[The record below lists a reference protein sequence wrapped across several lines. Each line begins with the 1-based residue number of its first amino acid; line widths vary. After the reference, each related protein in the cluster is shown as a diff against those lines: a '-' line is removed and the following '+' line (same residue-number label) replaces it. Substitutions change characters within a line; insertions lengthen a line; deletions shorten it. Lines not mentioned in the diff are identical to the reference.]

1 MFSYLRP
8 RSRHGATNSSETPVI
23 SKGSQPV
30 PDVHSRTPPLL
41 RPQVLEPSPQI
52 VRAEESYIPPV
63 SSRAPT
69 LPPIPRVAS
78 IYGAPAQAFS
88 PEQPQNGAFHSRVQS
103 IDEAT
108 SPQQFESSPKSATS
122 TGGGIRLRGNFSRPF
137 HIRDGSITS
146 PEEHRNLQDIWRTA
160 AQTAQHSGLDG
171 QTRVQ
176 TFNSSR
182 TSPSAPQTIVTDTK
196 RVNAIRPL
204 RMPFQDD
211 EPLTLITD
219 QVRPTLGLSSPG
231 SHLRQVSEGSIPQN
245 SREADLYSRTTKSR
259 PSDSQLS
266 LPISHT
272 KESVLSPVKQNPAGP
287 SISNNSNQSRPSR
300 FTRLNPI
307 TLLTRR
313 RSSQPSAQPE
323 NDAYRRN
330 LMFSSTLPQ
339 DYVGIRGN
347 RVHDFSAP
355 RPRQVV
361 SHQTMTSGNY
371 ERSSDSAS
379 EFSYAGRTSRD
390 DPSPIGGL
398 SASVKQRPESSR
410 AHTFGPRESFEEEDQ
425 ESRKYSQDD
434 ARNKDAIS
442 HSGHSSEEYY
452 DSDSDSSSD
461 AYEAP
466 NDPLLLG
473 DPTFGLFSAPD
484 SSSMPQEFSF
494 IVPAHLAGPPPPS
507 KPRSRSQTPHQDYSS
522 KNRSF
527 HPLPATRS
535 SRSRSQTPP
544 SRDLS
549 PRDSRAPRSASTP
562 PLRESRTPS
571 PQLTHLPRHSKSN
584 ASRFSFDMAGFGS
597 SVQEKLLEDK
607 HRQKISKDLRASKIS
622 QMSVPETDDGFD
634 SDDPDFDDD
643 DIEEE
648 IPGMDI
654 DEDDFPEANLIANS
668 TLDSTARSTNLNS
681 QHITQLYTHKN
692 VNMDLTQQAIEEPAP
707 KELPKPSNSFILR
720 SSMFDGNKAQLNV
733 NDDFYFDDGAI
744 EDADLATS
752 DNFDESLFDDPSYRI
767 GQHLQTSLAV
777 VPEQASQESSLP
789 STRPM
794 SQESKDIAA
803 GHGPQASTD
812 SSIISLPSAPLW
824 EKAAAAKRSSL
835 LRNDLNTSQ
844 EIQADLTHGNLAA
857 YHDALALAAQQAAND
872 GRFNR
877 DANDE
882 ENNSSDAN
890 LNLRLNTGRTT
901 TANQHVDADTSYND
915 IQEKVAFDDYEQ
927 EDDDVI
933 AAANADA
940 LHYDEEFYGEEFQ
953 FYSTGDGAGESQ
965 YGGYF
970 VGDIKRSHS
979 GRANGQEPSLTPITE
994 ISEWSTRDSM
1004 ILPGIDKG
1012 HIGPSIGAQ
1021 QPGLAQIADL
1031 IRDEEEDLS
1040 LSSLKRLRQNTF
1052 AGSASSLGS
1061 GSSGKNATPP
1071 ASSSVLPARSGVGHS
1086 RSQSE
1091 RSHPLRV
1098 QSSEQDDSIANLP
1111 QTGSDHP
1118 SSASNAFNKG
1128 HSRNNSGTESVAY
1141 VQQNDA
1147 DGSRWVLERRRRTD
1161 DGVTE
1166 ILGRQVVEGGRI

>member
-8 RSRHGATNSSETPVI
+8 RSRHGATNSSETPDI

-30 PDVHSRTPPLL
+30 SEIHSRTSPLQH
-41 RPQVLEPSPQI
+41 PHVLEPSPQI
-52 VRAEESYIPPV
+52 FRAGESYIPPV

-78 IYGAPAQAFS
+78 IYGAPTQASS
-88 PEQPQNGAFHSRVQS
+88 PEQPQNGASHSRVQS
-103 IDEAT
+103 IEEAT

-122 TGGGIRLRGNFSRPF
+122 TGGSRLRGNFSRPF
-137 HIRDGSITS
+137 HIRDGSGTPS
-146 PEEHRNLQDIWRTA
+146 EEHRNLQDIWRTA

-171 QTRVQ
+171 QSRGQ
-176 TFNSSR
+176 TFQPSK
-182 TSPSAPQTIVTDTK
+182 TSPSAPQTIITDTT
-196 RVNAIRPL
+196 RVNAVRPL
-204 RMPFQDD
+204 RMPFQDS

-219 QVRPTLGLSSPG
+219 QTRPTLGLSTAG
-231 SHLRQVSEGSIPQN
+231 SHLRQVSEGSIAQN
-245 SREADLYSRTTKSR
+245 SREADLYSRTTKTR

-272 KESVLSPVKQNPAGP
+272 KESILSPVKQNPAG
-287 SISNNSNQSRPSR
+287 SSMASNPNQSRPSR

-307 TLLTRR
+307 SLLTRR

-323 NDAYRRN
+323 NDTYRRN
-330 LMFSSTLPQ
+330 LMFGNTLPQ

-355 RPRQVV
+355 RPRQVA
-361 SHQTMTSGNY
+361 SHQTVASNNY
-371 ERSSDSAS
+371 ERSSDGAS
-379 EFSYAGRTSRD
+379 ELSYAGRTSRD

-398 SASVKQRPESSR
+398 SASLKPKPEPSR
-410 AHTFGPRESFEEEDQ
+410 AYTPGLRESFEDDDQ
-425 ESRKYSQDD
+425 ESRKYGQDN
-434 ARNKDAIS
+434 AQNKDAIS
-442 HSGHSSEEYY
+442 YSDHSSEEYY

-461 AYEAP
+461 TYEAP
-466 NDPLLLG
+466 RDPLLLG

-484 SSSMPQEFSF
+484 SSLMPQEFSF
-494 IVPAHLAGPPPPS
+494 IVPEHLAGPPLPN
-507 KPRSRSQTPHQDYSS
+507 KPRSRSQTPHQDRSS

-527 HPLPATRS
+527 LPPPAARS

-549 PRDSRAPRSASTP
+549 PKDQRAPRSASTP

-634 SDDPDFDDD
+634 SDDPGFDD

-648 IPGMDI
+648 IPGMHI

-668 TLDSTARSTNLNS
+668 TLDSRARNVNPES
-681 QHITQLYTHKN
+681 QPVNQLYTHKN
-692 VNMDLTQQAIEEPAP
+692 VNMDLNQQAIEEPIP
-707 KELPKPSNSFILR
+707 KELPKPSKSFILR
-720 SSMFDGNKAQLNV
+720 SSMFDENEAQLNV

-752 DNFDESLFDDPSYRI
+752 DHFDESLFDDPSYRI

-794 SQESKDIAA
+794 SQESKDIVA

-812 SSIISLPSAPLW
+812 SSIISLSSAQPW
-824 EKAAAAKRSSL
+824 EKTAAVKRSSL
-835 LRNDLNTSQ
+835 LRNDLTTSH
-844 EIQADLTHGNLAA
+844 ENQADLTHGNLAA
-857 YHDALALAAQQAAND
+857 YHDALALAAQQAANQ

-877 DANDE
+877 DVNDE
-882 ENNSSDAN
+882 EDDSSDAN
-890 LNLRLNTGRTT
+890 LNLRPTPGRTT
-901 TANQHVDADTSYND
+901 AGKQHVDADASYDD

-940 LHYDEEFYGEEFQ
+940 LRYDEDFYGEEFH

-1004 ILPGIDKG
+1004 VLPGIDKG
-1012 HIGPSIGAQ
+1012 HITSSIGIQ
-1021 QPGLAQIADL
+1021 QPGLAQIADS
-1031 IRDEEEDLS
+1031 IRGEEDDLS
-1040 LSSLKRLRQNTF
+1040 LSSLKRLRQNAF
-1052 AGSASSLGS
+1052 ASSASSLGN

-1071 ASSSVLPARSGVGHS
+1071 ASSSVLPPRSSVGHS

-1091 RSHPLRV
+1091 RSHPLRI
-1098 QSSEQDDSIANLP
+1098 QSSEQDDSIVDLP
-1111 QTGSDHP
+1111 QTGPDHP
-1118 SSASNAFNKG
+1118 SSVSSHFKKG
-1128 HSRNNSGTESVAY
+1128 HSRNNSGAESVAY

-1147 DGSRWVLERRRRTD
+1147 DGSHWVLERRRRTD
-1161 DGVTE
+1161 DGATE